1 MSYWLNNM
9 TREQVADSHRQNRLV
24 IPRDWFGD
32 AFGILSLLI
41 PCGLSTVGALIPTT
55 RFDRPIGVCFSLI
68 FGGLFI
74 YALYCLSTERNLM
87 TIETKLSLDEN
98 RQLIV
103 TTFKELGWRI
113 SQNNKYVVR
122 AVTDNLVSQTATV
135 LIGANAVFINVLH
148 TGASRGRF
156 PFSFGRNSKKS
167 QQLSDSIN
175 KLLSI
180 AKN

>member
-1 MSYWLNNM
+1 MSYWLNSM
-9 TREQVADSHRQNRLV
+9 SREQVAESLRQHRLA
-24 IPRDWFGD
+24 IPRDWSGD
-32 AFGILSLLI
+32 AFGLISLLI
-41 PCGLSTVGALIPTT
+41 PFVFSAIIAFAPTT
-55 RFDRPIGVCFSLI
+55 QFDQPVGVCFFLI

-74 YALYCLSTERNLM
+74 YALYCLSREQNL
-87 TIETKLSLDEN
+87 TALETGLSADEN
-98 RQLIV
+98 RQLIA
-103 TTFKELGWRI
+103 TSFKELGWRI
-113 SQNNKYVVR
+113 SQNNKHVVR
-122 AVTDNLVSQTATV
+122 AVTDSLVSQTATV
-135 LIGANAVFINVLH
+135 LIMANAVFINVLH